1 MQCSATTINPSG
13 NVVQCSIV
21 TDVDH
26 VDHESFGG
34 HRWNAPS
41 PESEWGKVHTEARAR
56 DERLRAGTKNDA
68 GKLRWS
74 LLLEMLGDPVRDVVR
89 ALMHGATTYNEDPRD
104 PNYRRV
110 ENPIDR
116 FGNALSRHWV
126 DGYLAGEKFDRDSK
140 LPHLAHLVV
149 NALFIMW
156 HDGKEGRL

>member
-1 MQCSATTINPSG
+1 MQCSAHTIDLFG
-13 NVVQCSIV
+13 AVAQCSIV
-21 TDVDH
+21 TGTAHDE
-26 VDHESFGG
+26 HETFGG
-34 HRWNAPS
+34 HRWRAPM
-41 PESEWGKVHTEARAR
+41 PPARGAVHTEAR
-56 DERLRAGTKNDA
+56 ERNEQLRAGTKNDA
-68 GKLRWS
+68 GKMRWS
-74 LLLEMLGDPVRDVVR
+74 LLLDMLGDPVRDVVR
-89 ALMHGATTYNEDPRD
+89 ALMHGAETYNEDPRD

-116 FGNALSRHWV
+116 FGNALSRHWI